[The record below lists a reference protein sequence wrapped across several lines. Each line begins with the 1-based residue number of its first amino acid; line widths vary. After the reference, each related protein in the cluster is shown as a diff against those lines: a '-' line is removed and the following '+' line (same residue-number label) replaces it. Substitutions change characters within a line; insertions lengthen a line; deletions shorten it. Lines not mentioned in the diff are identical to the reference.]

1 MGPRTLKFLFVFL
14 LIVAGI
20 AYYGW
25 REFNRTEK
33 STLEK
38 ETVAIF
44 KADSLAALFEMNDSI
59 ASARLG
65 GKVIQVEGTAEE
77 CSKENGTV
85 RVRLTGSGMSAVLCQ
100 FEPGDS
106 LAAGA
111 IVNGAVVCIK
121 GQCNSYQKLEMLPG
135 GDVLLS
141 NCIVTEKK

>member
-1 MGPRTLKFLFVFL
+1 MGSRTFKFVLVFL
-14 LIVAGI
+14 LIIAGV

-25 REFNRTEK
+25 REFNRKEA

-38 ETVAIF
+38 ETFAIF
-44 KADSLAALFEMNDSI
+44 KADSLAAFFEMNDSI

-65 GKVIQVEGTAEE
+65 GKVIQVEGIAEE

-85 RVRLTGSGMSAVLCQ
+85 RVKLMGSGMSAVLCQ